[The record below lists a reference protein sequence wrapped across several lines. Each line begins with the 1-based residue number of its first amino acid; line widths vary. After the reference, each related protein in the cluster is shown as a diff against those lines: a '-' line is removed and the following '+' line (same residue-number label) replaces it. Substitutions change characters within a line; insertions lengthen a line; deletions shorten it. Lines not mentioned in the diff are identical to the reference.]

1 MQINSSNI
9 FAFPYFEEKRML
21 NTTLRKLTP
30 EDAPWVRVFW
40 IEHWGS
46 DLMVVHGQ
54 TFTSSGLPGFVVEEN
69 GQVLGLATY
78 RIEND
83 ECELM
88 SIDSLIEGQG
98 VGSQLLEAVI
108 AAARQA
114 NLRRLYLSTSNDNMN
129 AMRFYQ
135 KRGFRFCA
143 LRPGA
148 VTETRKRKPAIPLVG
163 FEGIPI
169 RDELELEI
177 IL

>member
-1 MQINSSNI
+1 
-9 FAFPYFEEKRML
+9 ML
-21 NTTLRKLTP
+21 NTSIRKLTP
-30 EDAPWVRVFW
+30 EDAPWVQAFW

-54 TFTSSGLPGFVVEEN
+54 TYASAGLPGFVVEED

-78 RIEND
+78 RVEND

-88 SIDSLIEGQG
+88 SLDSLIEGQG
-98 VGSQLLEAVI
+98 IGSQLLEAVLET
-108 AAARQA
+108 AQQA
-114 NLRRLYLSTSNDNMN
+114 GLRRMYLSTTNDNMN
-129 AMRFYQ
+129 ALRFYQ

-148 VTETRKRKPAIPLVG
+148 VMESRKLKPAIPLIG

-169 RDELELEI
+169 RDELELEKD
-177 IL
+177 L